1 LPLVAHLTHKAA
13 AENADTGHP
22 QEILLMR
29 AIAVIPKAKQ
39 VNLIDQPEPKISS
52 PSDVKLRMIEAGVCG
67 TDKEICAFEY
77 GTPPADTEY
86 LVIGHESLGEV
97 VEVGLDVSRVKVG
110 DLVVPMV
117 RRPCPHSDCVA
128 CINSRQDFCF
138 TGDFTERGIKQQH
151 GFMAQYVVDDEKY
164 MNPVPNEL
172 RDVAV
177 LVEPLTIAE
186 KALMQMWDVQQ
197 RLPWS
202 CPIQSGKAPAHCHRA
217 VVLGAGPV
225 GLLGAMALV
234 NYDFDTYVYAREPV
248 PNPKADVLKMIGAK
262 YISAET
268 HSLEAL
274 VQEVGNVDLVYEAT
288 GASRLAFDMIK
299 LLGTNG
305 VFIFTG
311 VPGRK
316 GPIEV
321 DTDLMMRN
329 LVLKNQV
336 VFGTV
341 NAGRDAFEASI
352 RDVGIFSQRWPQAL
366 RATITGRFPMEN
378 YQDLLVGRSS
388 GIKNVI
394 TLN

>member
-1 LPLVAHLTHKAA
+1 
-13 AENADTGHP
+13 
-22 QEILLMR
+22 MR
-29 AIAVIPKAKQ
+29 AIAVTPTERIVGIINQ
-39 VNLIDQPEPKISS
+39 LEPRIIT
-52 PSDVKLRMIEAGVCG
+52 PTDVKLRMIEAGVCG

-77 GTPPADTEY
+77 GTPPSGMEQ

-97 VEVGLDVSRVKVG
+97 VEIGAKVTRVKVG

-117 RRPCPHSDCVA
+117 RRPCPHDHCVA
-128 CINSRQDFCF
+128 CSSRQDFCF
-138 TGDFTERGIKQQH
+138 TGDFTERGIKGQH
-151 GFMAQYVVDDEKY
+151 GFMAQFVVDDENY
-164 MNPVPNEL
+164 MNPVPKEL

-186 KALMQMWDVQQ
+186 KGLAQVWNIQQ
-197 RLPWS
+197 RLPWG
-202 CPIQSGKAPAHCHRA
+202 CPIVPGKAQAHCHKA

-234 NYDFDTYVYAREPV
+234 NAEFDTYVYSREAK
-248 PNPKADVLKMIGAK
+248 PNPKSMLLESIGAK
-262 YISAET
+262 YISSESVAIEE
-268 HSLEAL
+268 LPNII
-274 VQEVGNVDLVYEAT
+274 GNIDLVYEAT
-288 GASRLAFDMIK
+288 GASSLAFAIMK
-299 LLGTNG
+299 ALGTNG
-305 VFIFTG
+305 IFIFTG

-341 NAGRDAFEASI
+341 NAGRDSFENSI
-352 RDVGIFSQRWPQAL
+352 RDVDTFHKRWPNAVKSL
-366 RATITGRFPMEN
+366 ITGHFSMDDHR
-378 YQDLLVGRSS
+378 DLLIGKSS

>member
-1 LPLVAHLTHKAA
+1 MK
-13 AENADTGHP
+13 
-22 QEILLMR
+22 
-29 AIAVIPKAKQ
+29 AIAVTPQIKEVAII
-39 VNLIDQPEPKISS
+39 NQPEPKIVSS
-52 PSDVKLRMIEAGVCG
+52 TDVKLRMLEAGVCG

-77 GTPPADTEY
+77 GTPPAGSEH

-97 VEVGLDVSRVKVG
+97 VEVGPKVRRVKVG

-117 RRPCPHSDCVA
+117 RRPCPHDYCVA
-128 CINSRQDFCF
+128 CRADRQDFCF
-138 TGDFTERGIKQQH
+138 TGDFQERGIKERH
-151 GFMAQYVVDDEKY
+151 GFMAQFVVDDEKY
-164 MNPVPNEL
+164 MNVVPKEM

-186 KALMQMWDVQQ
+186 KALTQVWQVQQ

-202 CPIQSGKAPAHCHRA
+202 CPVAPGKAAAHCHRA

-234 NYDFDTYVYAREPV
+234 NQDFDTYVYSREPA
-248 PNPKADVLKMIGAK
+248 PNPKSQLLESIGAH
-262 YISAET
+262 YISSENIAPKM
-268 HSLEAL
+268 LPD
-274 VQEVGNVDLVYEAT
+274 QVGNIDLVYEAT
-288 GASRLAFDMIK
+288 GASSLAFEMIK
-299 LLGTNG
+299 YLGANG
-305 VFIFTG
+305 IFIFTG

-329 LVLKNQV
+329 LVLRNQV

-341 NAGRDAFEASI
+341 NAGRDSFENSI
-352 RDVGIFSQRWPQAL
+352 RDLGTFTKRWP
-366 RATITGRFPMEN
+366 RAVNSLITGRLPMES
-378 YQDLLVGRSS
+378 YADLLLSRSR

-394 TLN
+394 RLN

>member
-1 LPLVAHLTHKAA
+1 MK
-13 AENADTGHP
+13 
-22 QEILLMR
+22 
-29 AIAVIPKAKQ
+29 AIAVMPQIKEVAII
-39 VNLIDQPEPKISS
+39 NQPEPKILSAT
-52 PSDVKLRMIEAGVCG
+52 DVKLRMLEAGVCG

-77 GTPPADTEY
+77 GTPPAGSEQ

-97 VEVGLDVSRVKVG
+97 VEVGPQVTRVSIG

-117 RRPCPHSDCVA
+117 RRPCPHDYCLA
-128 CINSRQDFCF
+128 CRADRQDFCF
-138 TGDFTERGIKQQH
+138 TGDFQERGIKERH
-151 GFMAQYVVDDEKY
+151 GFMAQFVVDDEKY
-164 MNPVPNEL
+164 MNVVPKDM

-186 KALMQMWDVQQ
+186 KGLTQVWQVQQ

-202 CPIQSGKAPAHCHRA
+202 CPVAPGKAAAHCHRA

-234 NYDFDTYVYAREPV
+234 NQGFDTYVYSREPA
-248 PNPKADVLKMIGAK
+248 PNPKSQLLESIGAN
-262 YISAET
+262 YISSENIASEMLPEQIG
-268 HSLEAL
+268 SI
-274 VQEVGNVDLVYEAT
+274 DLVYEAT
-288 GASRLAFDMIK
+288 GASSLAFEMIK
-299 LLGTNG
+299 YLGTNG
-305 VFIFTG
+305 IFIFTG

-316 GPIEV
+316 RPIEV

-341 NAGRDAFEASI
+341 NAGRDSFENSV
-352 RDVGIFSQRWPQAL
+352 RDLGTFAQRWPAAVKSL
-366 RATITGRFPMEN
+366 ITGRFAMDS
-378 YQDLLVGRSS
+378 YADLLLGRSA

-394 TLN
+394 RLN